1 MTLKEHEGVGKVI
14 LKLHNDISRGVY
26 ENGFKELHEMTK
38 ELKKVGITDFNDIR
52 KLMENGVLGSVAE
65 TKQVSV

>member
-26 ENGFKELHEMTK
+26 ENGYRELRIMTE